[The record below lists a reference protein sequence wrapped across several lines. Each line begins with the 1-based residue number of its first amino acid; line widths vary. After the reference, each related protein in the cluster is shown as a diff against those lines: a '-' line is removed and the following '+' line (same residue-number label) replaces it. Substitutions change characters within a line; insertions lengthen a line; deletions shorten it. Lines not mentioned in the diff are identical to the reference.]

1 MTFVDT
7 NYFLRFLL
15 RDNESQYEKT
25 KQLFIEASNGEIE
38 LTTSVIV
45 FFEVYWVLKS
55 FYGKSKSELCEILDK
70 LLALTFIHLEER
82 EILKNSLQFYEA
94 YSLSFEDCYNLIY
107 IKERGVK
114 DLRSFD
120 NKLLKVFRKLFL
132 N

>member
-15 RDNESQYEKT
+15 RDNESQYKKT

-55 FYGKSKSELCEILDK
+55 FYGKNKSELSEILDK

>member
-1 MTFVDT
+1 MKKWET
-7 NYFLRFLL
+7 
-15 RDNESQYEKT
+15 Q
-25 KQLFIEASNGEIE
+25 
-38 LTTSVIV
+38 
-45 FFEVYWVLKS
+45 
-55 FYGKSKSELCEILDK
+55 EILDK

-120 NKLLKVFRKLFL
+120 KKLLKVFRKIIL